1 MVPEAGLLHTRTNRK
16 WDKGCKGVANGDEG
30 EKEGAGPKEAVGG
43 DGAEARSHASG
54 GQLPE
59 TLPRFP
65 EHSPCSE
72 PTLVGGL
79 IHPVSKGFW
88 Y

>member
-1 MVPEAGLLHTRTNRK
+1 MAK
-16 WDKGCKGVANGDEG
+16 GDEG
-30 EKEGAGPKEAVGG
+30 EKEGAGPEEAVGG
-43 DGAEARSHASG
+43 DGAEARSHAPG
-54 GQLPE
+54 GQLTE
-59 TLPRFP
+59 TPPRFS

-72 PTLVGGL
+72 PTLVGGF